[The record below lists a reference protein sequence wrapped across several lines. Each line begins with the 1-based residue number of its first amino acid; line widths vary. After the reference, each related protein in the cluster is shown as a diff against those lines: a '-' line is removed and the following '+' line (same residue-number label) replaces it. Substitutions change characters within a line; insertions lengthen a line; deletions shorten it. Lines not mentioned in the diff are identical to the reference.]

1 MHADMY
7 IIFQDASAKCFIRFV
22 LFPPSEAGHM
32 GILTHVE
39 KSYSAFPKPDP
50 FWPFR
55 KAQKQV
61 I

>member
-1 MHADMY
+1 MHADRY

-50 FWPFR
+50 F
-55 KAQKQV
+55 
-61 I
+61 